1 MSGFFKKKGLTLIEV
16 LFAAA
21 IMAFCL
27 SGLLLTYI
35 NLFVLTDLARD
46 FTTVTNA
53 LQAKMEE
60 IKNVAF
66 ANLAALNNTTF
77 NVTAANSTDV
87 IGKGVIQ
94 VSDIGDPFTNT
105 TYTDLK
111 KVRTVISFKSRSR
124 VIGEDKNLNG
134 ILDPGE
140 DDAVYGA
147 NGTSRMD
154 SPVEAI
160 TIIKSF
166 TNSTS

>member
-35 NLFVLTDLARD
+35 NLFVLTDLSRD
-46 FTTVTNA
+46 FTSVTNA

-66 ANLAALNNTTF
+66 ANLTALNNTTF
-77 NVTAANSTDV
+77 NVMAGNSTDV
-87 IGKGVIQ
+87 IGRGMIE

-124 VIGEDKNLNG
+124 VIGEDKDLDG

-147 NGTSRMD
+147 NGTNRLD